1 MTEYRTV
8 PIDLPRSGELVL
20 YDTEHTAWEGSLA
33 RLWSEEWEHRELVEL
48 GAVRVAADDFRILA
62 KFRKLTRPHQN
73 PILSEYFTNLTGIH
87 QDAVEQDGIPL
98 PALLR
103 DLADFGSGCGLFMAN
118 GDDKDVLDVSA
129 DLQGVSLPFEAD
141 RFVNL
146 RPLLRQVFQG
156 VPGKLTTGLLPQRVG
171 LPVTGTLHSALDD
184 AVALARTLA
193 ELRRTGRI

>member
-1 MTEYRTV
+1 MTAIPAATT
-8 PIDLPRSGELVL
+8 DLPTTGELIL

-48 GAVRVAADDFRILA
+48 GAVRVAADDFRILGE
-62 KFRKLTRPHQN
+62 FRRLTPPQAN
-73 PILSEYFTNLTGIH
+73 PILSEYFTDLTGIR
-87 QDAVEQDGIPL
+87 QECVERDGVSL
-98 PALLR
+98 PILFQE
-103 DLADFGSGCGLFMAN
+103 LADFGSGCSLFMAN
-118 GDDKDVLDVSA
+118 GDDQDVLETSA
-129 DLQGVSLPFEAD
+129 GLQGVSLPMEAD
-141 RFVNL
+141 RFMNL

-171 LPVTGTLHSALDD
+171 LPVTGTLHAALDD